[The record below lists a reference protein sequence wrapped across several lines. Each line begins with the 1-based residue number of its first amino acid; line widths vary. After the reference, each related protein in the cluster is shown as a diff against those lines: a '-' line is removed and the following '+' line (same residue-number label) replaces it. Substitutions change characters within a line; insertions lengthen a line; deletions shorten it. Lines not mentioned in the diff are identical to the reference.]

1 MARTAAVKDSVGE
14 KFFARDE
21 NSSKPFRLVRW
32 FSLVSLLCIAL
43 VSGISSVM
51 LSNFLTNQMLQRD
64 AEVSMQF
71 VQSIAD
77 VQNARTYFLRSDYA
91 LPDKNLEEFF
101 SHIST
106 SPDVLRANVYARDG
120 RIVWSSDRALIGQK
134 FGANADLDKALQGHL
149 EFETGIADWHGG
161 PKPEHINFGDAP
173 VRFVELY
180 LPVRDMPSGSV
191 IGVVEVY
198 KTPTALFA
206 TISSGVRLIWVS
218 AITGGL
224 LLYLALF
231 WLIRRANRIII
242 NQQERL
248 VESETLAVVGEMATV
263 IAHGIRNPLA
273 SIRSSAELCL
283 TESEPSVREAAEDI
297 THEADRLEKW
307 VRELLTYSQSVSEE
321 IENVEISEVIN
332 QSVNQ
337 FSREMKRRNVS
348 LYLSLPPSLP
358 LVRGSTALLSE
369 VFNNVFANALD
380 AMPDGGELALSGGVN
395 QHLGSVL
402 IHVSD
407 TGIGMQ
413 PAQLERV
420 FVPFYTTKIK
430 GVGLGLALV
439 KRILRRL
446 GGDIDLTSEAS
457 KGTTVNLRLA
467 LATEP

>member
-1 MARTAAVKDSVGE
+1 MTRIPAGKISSVESSFTKKELAA
-14 KFFARDE
+14 
-21 NSSKPFRLVRW
+21 KPFRLVRW
-32 FSLVSLLCIAL
+32 FSLVGLLCIVL
-43 VSGISSVM
+43 FSSVSSVL

-77 VQNARTYFLRSDYA
+77 VQNARTYFLRSDYS

-120 RIVWSSDRALIGQK
+120 RIVWSSDRTLIGQK
-134 FGANADLDKALQGHL
+134 FGANEDLDKALAGHL

-161 PKPEHINFGDAP
+161 PKPEHINFGDEP
-173 VRFVELY
+173 VQFVELY
-180 LPVRDMPSGSV
+180 LPVRDMPSGAV

-198 KTPTALFA
+198 KTPRTLFA
-206 TISSGVRLIWVS
+206 TIRSGVRLIWAS
-218 AITGGL
+218 AIVGGV

-231 WLIRRANRIII
+231 WLIRRANRTIV
-242 NQQERL
+242 NQQGRL

-283 TESEPSVREAAEDI
+283 HESEPAVREAAEDI
-297 THEADRLEKW
+297 TQEADRLEKW

-321 IENVEISEVIN
+321 IENVEISDVIN

-358 LVRGSTALLSE
+358 MVRGSTALLSE

-395 QHLGSVL
+395 QSQAAVL

-407 TGIGMQ
+407 TGVGME
-413 PAQLERV
+413 PGQLARV

-446 GGDIDLTSEAS
+446 GGDIDLTSEPN

-467 LATEP
+467 LAID